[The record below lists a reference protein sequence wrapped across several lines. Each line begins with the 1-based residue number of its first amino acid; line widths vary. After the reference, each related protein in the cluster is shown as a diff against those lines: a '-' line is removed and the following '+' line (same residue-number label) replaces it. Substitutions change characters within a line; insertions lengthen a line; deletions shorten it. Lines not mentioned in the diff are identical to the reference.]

1 MTRGKD
7 YDVIVVG
14 GGHAGIEASLA
25 AARMGARTLLLT
37 THLDTIGWM
46 SCNPSVGG
54 PAKGHLVREIDAL
67 GGEMARAIDQTFIQ
81 VRLLNN
87 SKGPAVHAL
96 RAQADKKRYAWTMR
110 HTLENTPNL
119 DIKQSLV
126 EGLLVHGDRV
136 MGVRTSYGQTYA
148 ARAVVL
154 TTGTFL
160 GGRLITGD
168 WVRAG
173 GRDGEPPALG
183 LSKSLR
189 ELGFRLGRLKT
200 GTPPR
205 LDARS
210 IDFSQTKPQ
219 YGSDE
224 PLYFSFENQEMVNR
238 GNQGIRSQGI
248 RSQGIRESGEREIEG
263 LTPDSL
269 IPDSLT
275 PDSPIPDSLTP
286 DSLIPHFLHQPP
298 HPVYPY
304 VRQTGWRPQL
314 PCYLVHTNQETHE
327 IIRANLDRAPLFT
340 GVIEGVGPRYCP
352 SIEDKIVRF
361 AHKESHQLFLEPEGW
376 QTTEVYLQGAN
387 TSLPVDVQMEMVRSI
402 PALRDVEFMR
412 IGYAVEY
419 DYVPPDQIHAWLE
432 TKQIEGLFHA
442 GQINGTTGYEEAAG
456 QGLMAGIN
464 AALKL
469 QGRQP
474 LVLGREQAYIGVLI
488 DDLVTQ
494 EHHEPYR
501 QMTSR
506 AEYRLLL
513 RQDNADLRLTAIGY
527 DVGLVS
533 HERHEQVESRQRAV
547 QAELERLASV
557 VISPNNGNREKLI
570 TLGLEPLTDGVN
582 ALQFLR
588 RPEVSYQALQVL
600 APPPQPLLLSEVEQV
615 EIEAKYAGYIAK
627 QRRQV
632 ERMKRLE
639 MRRIPPDFNYDAV
652 VGLRNEARQKL
663 AHFRPA
669 TVGQAARIQG
679 VNPADIS
686 LLLVHLARGGD

>member
-1 MTRGKD
+1 MTEKSRTD
-7 YDVIVVG
+7 YDIIVVG
-14 GGHAGIEASLA
+14 GGHAGTEAALA
-25 AARMGARTLLLT
+25 AARMGSRTLMLT

-67 GGEMARAIDQTFIQ
+67 GGEMARAIDRTFIQ
-81 VRLLNN
+81 IRMLNQ

-110 HTLENTPNL
+110 QALENTPNL
-119 DIKQSLV
+119 DIKQSIVEEVLV
-126 EGLLVHGDRV
+126 TGDRV
-136 MGVRTSYGQTYA
+136 TGVRTSYGQTYT

-168 WVRAG
+168 WVRPG

-183 LSKSLR
+183 LSRSLR
-189 ELGFRLGRLKT
+189 QAGLRLQRLKT

-205 LDARS
+205 LDART
-210 IDFSQTKPQ
+210 IDFSQTDPQ

-224 PLYFSFENQEMVNR
+224 PLFFC
-238 GNQGIRSQGI
+238 SQY
-248 RSQGIRESGEREIEG
+248 QD
-263 LTPDSL
+263 LP
-269 IPDSLT
+269 
-275 PDSPIPDSLTP
+275 
-286 DSLIPHFLHQPP
+286 IPHFLAQPA

-304 VRQTGWRPQL
+304 ARHTEWRPQL
-314 PCYLVHTNQETHE
+314 PCYLIHTNRQTHD

-361 AHKESHQLFLEPEGW
+361 AHKESHQFFLEPEGW

-387 TSLPVDVQMEMVRSI
+387 TSLPLDVQLEMVRSI
-402 PALRDVEFMR
+402 PALRDAEFMR
-412 IGYAVEY
+412 IGYAIEY

-432 TKQIEGLFHA
+432 TKSIEGLFLA
-442 GQINGTTGYEEAAG
+442 GQINGTTGYEEAAA
-456 QGLMAGIN
+456 QGLIAGIN
-464 AALKL
+464 AACQL
-469 QGRQP
+469 QGQP
-474 LVLGREQAYIGVLI
+474 PVVLGRDQAYVGVLI

-494 EHHEPYR
+494 EHREPYR

-513 RQDNADLRLTAIGY
+513 RQDNAELRLTPIGY
-527 DVGLVS
+527 QVGLVS
-533 HERHEQVESRQRAV
+533 RERLDRVEAQRQAV
-547 QAELERLASV
+547 RAELERLDSTTLRPNHGNEETLASF
-557 VISPNNGNREKLI
+557 
-570 TLGLEPLTDGVN
+570 GLEAFKTGVN
-582 ALQFLR
+582 ARQFLS
-588 RPEVSYQALQVL
+588 RPEVSYEIVSAL
-600 APPPQPLLLSEVEQV
+600 APPPRLLLPAEAQQV
-615 EIEAKYAGYIAK
+615 EIETKYAGYIAK
-627 QRRQV
+627 QQRQV
-632 ERMKRLE
+632 ERLKRLE
-639 MRRIPPDFNYDAV
+639 NRSIPADFDYHRV
-652 VGLRNEARQKL
+652 VGLRNEALQKL
-663 AHFRPA
+663 DHFRPA

-686 LLLVHLARGGD
+686 LLLVHLERRSKQSADST

>member
-1 MTRGKD
+1 MSGVN

-67 GGEMARAIDQTFIQ
+67 GGEMAQAIDRTFIQ
-81 VRLLNN
+81 VRMLNS

-110 HTLENTPNL
+110 ETLENTPNL

-126 EGLLVHGDRV
+126 EELLVQSDRV
-136 MGVRTSYGQTYA
+136 TGVRTSYDQTYA

-160 GGRLITGD
+160 GGRLITGG

-183 LSKSLR
+183 LSKSLI

-205 LDARS
+205 LDART
-210 IDFSQTKPQ
+210 IDFSKTEPQ

-224 PLYFSFENQEMVNR
+224 PLFFSIENQR
-238 GNQGIRSQGI
+238 RW
-248 RSQGIRESGEREIEG
+248 ESGNR
-263 LTPDSL
+263 DSGNRLSGDL
-269 IPDSLT
+269 IPDSLS
-275 PDSPIPDSLTP
+275 PDSPIPLDCP
-286 DSLIPHFLHQPP
+286 GQADPLIPDFLRQPP
-298 HPVYPY
+298 HPVYPF
-304 VRQTGWRPQL
+304 VRQIDWRPQL
-314 PCYLVHTNQETHE
+314 PCYLIHTNRQTHE

-376 QTTEVYLQGAN
+376 GTTEVYLQGAN
-387 TSLPVDVQMEMVRSI
+387 TSLPVDVQMDLVRSI
-402 PALRDVEFMR
+402 PALCDVEFMR

-432 TKQIEGLFHA
+432 TKQVEGLFHA
-442 GQINGTTGYEEAAG
+442 GQINGTTGYEEAAA
-456 QGLMAGIN
+456 QGLMAGMN

-469 QGRQP
+469 QGGSP
-474 LVLGREQAYIGVLI
+474 VVLGREQAYIGVLV

-494 EHHEPYR
+494 EHQEPYR

-527 DVGLVS
+527 DAGLVS
-533 HERHEQVESRQRAV
+533 RERYEAVEGRRRTV
-547 QAELERLASV
+547 QAELERLASLA
-557 VISPNNGNREKLI
+557 ISPNSGNREKLLS
-570 TLGLEPLTDGVN
+570 LGLEALDDGVN

-588 RPEVSYQALQVL
+588 RPEVTYRAIQVL
-600 APPPQPLLLSEVEQV
+600 APPPRSLLPAEVEQV
-615 EIEAKYAGYIAK
+615 EIEAKYAGYIAR
-627 QRRQV
+627 QQRQV
-632 ERMKRLE
+632 ERMRRLE
-639 MRRIPPDFNYDAV
+639 RRPIPADFDYETV
-652 VGLRNEARQKL
+652 IGLRNEARQKL
-663 AHFRPA
+663 ARFRPA
-669 TVGQAARIQG
+669 TIGQAGRIQG

-686 LLLVHLARGGD
+686 LLLVHLEKGTPPALSSHFPDRMV

>member
-1 MTRGKD
+1 MNSKV

-67 GGEMARAIDQTFIQ
+67 GGEMARAIDRNFIQ
-81 VRLLNN
+81 VRMLNS

-96 RAQADKKRYAWTMR
+96 RAQADKKRYAWLMR
-110 HTLENTPNL
+110 QVLENTPNL

-126 EGLLVHGDRV
+126 EEVLVQGDRV
-136 MGVRTSYGQTYA
+136 TGVRTSYDQTYA

-160 GGRLITGD
+160 AGRLITGG
-168 WVRAG
+168 WVRDG

-183 LSKSLR
+183 LSRSLND
-189 ELGFRLGRLKT
+189 LGFRLGRLKT

-205 LDARS
+205 LDART

-219 YGSDE
+219 HGSDE
-224 PLYFSFENQEMVNR
+224 VLYFSF
-238 GNQGIRSQGI
+238 GNLGIG
-248 RSQGIRESGEREIEG
+248 ESGNRVSG
-263 LTPDSL
+263 NLSPDSL
-269 IPDSLT
+269 F
-275 PDSPIPDSLTP
+275 PDSPIPRFP
-286 DSLIPHFLHQPP
+286 DFLRQPP
-298 HPVYPY
+298 HPVYPF
-304 VRQTGWRPQL
+304 VRHIEWRPQL
-314 PCYLVHTNQETHE
+314 PCYLVYTNQETHE
-327 IIRANLDRAPLFT
+327 IILSNLERAPLFT

-376 QTTEVYLQGAN
+376 STTEVYLQGAN

-419 DYVPPDQIHAWLE
+419 DYVPPDQINAWLE
-432 TKQIEGLFHA
+432 TKRVEGLFHA
-442 GQINGTTGYEEAAG
+442 GQINGTTGYEEAAA

-464 AALKL
+464 AVLKL
-469 QGRQP
+469 ESRLP

-494 EHHEPYR
+494 EHQEPYR

-527 DVGLVS
+527 DAGLVS
-533 HERHEQVESRQRAV
+533 RDRYEAVEARRRAV
-547 QAELERLASV
+547 QGELERLASLT
-557 VISPNNGNREKLI
+557 ISPNSGNREKLLS
-570 TLGLEPLTDGVN
+570 LGLEPLDDGVN

-588 RPEVSYQALQVL
+588 RPEVSYNAIQALV
-600 APPPQPLLLSEVEQV
+600 PPPQPLPPAEVEQV

-627 QRRQV
+627 QQRQV
-632 ERMKRLE
+632 ERMRRLE
-639 MRRIPPDFNYDAV
+639 QRPIPANFDYEALL
-652 VGLRNEARQKL
+652 GLRNEARQKL
-663 AHFRPA
+663 IHFRPA

-686 LLLVHLARGGD
+686 LLLVHLEKRDRD

>member
-1 MTRGKD
+1 MNSKA

-67 GGEMARAIDQTFIQ
+67 GGEMARAIDRTYIQ
-81 VRLLNN
+81 VRLLNS
-87 SKGPAVHAL
+87 SKGPAVQAL
-96 RAQADKKRYAWTMR
+96 RAQADKKRYAWAMR
-110 HTLENTPNL
+110 QTLENTPNL

-126 EGLLVHGDRV
+126 EEILVHGDRV
-136 MGVRTSYGQTYA
+136 TGLRTSYDQTYA
-148 ARAVVL
+148 TRAVVL

-160 GGRLITGD
+160 AGRLITGG

-183 LSKSLR
+183 LSKSL
-189 ELGFRLGRLKT
+189 EGLGFRLGRLKT

-205 LDARS
+205 LDART
-210 IDFSQTKPQ
+210 IDFSKTKPQ
-219 YGSDE
+219 YGSDQ
-224 PLYFSFENQEMVNR
+224 PLYFNLENQKLANE
-238 GNQGIRSQGI
+238 GLSDLGYQGIRK
-248 RSQGIRESGEREIEG
+248 SGDQVGGDLR
-263 LTPDSL
+263 PDDSL
-269 IPDSLT
+269 FPD
-275 PDSPIPDSLTP
+275 
-286 DSLIPHFLHQPP
+286 FLLQPP

-304 VRQTGWRPQL
+304 VRQPGWRPQL
-314 PCYLVHTNQETHE
+314 PCYLVYTNPGTHE
-327 IIRANLDRAPLFT
+327 VIRSNLDRAPLFT

-376 QTTEVYLQGAN
+376 KTTEVYLQGAN

-432 TKQIEGLFHA
+432 TKHIEGLYHA
-442 GQINGTTGYEEAAG
+442 GQINGTTGYEEAAA

-464 AALKL
+464 AVLKL
-469 QGRQP
+469 QRRTP
-474 LVLGREQAYIGVLI
+474 LVLGRDQAYIGVLI

-513 RQDNADLRLTAIGY
+513 RQDNADLRLAALGY
-527 DVGLVS
+527 DVGIVS
-533 HERHEQVESRQRAV
+533 RERYEAVEARRRAV
-547 QAELERLASV
+547 QEELERLASLT
-557 VISPNNGNREKLI
+557 ISPNSGNRERLLA
-570 TLGLEPLTDGVN
+570 LGLAPLDDGVN

-588 RPEVSYQALQVL
+588 RPEVTYRAIQVL
-600 APPPQPLLLSEVEQV
+600 APPPQPLPPAEAEQV
-615 EIEAKYAGYIAK
+615 EIEAKYAGYIAN
-627 QRRQV
+627 QQRQV
-632 ERMKRLE
+632 ERMRRLE
-639 MRRIPPDFNYDAV
+639 QRPIPADFDYEAV
-652 VGLRNEARQKL
+652 VGLRNEACQKL
-663 AHFRPA
+663 VHFRPA

-679 VNPADIS
+679 VNPADVT
-686 LLLVHLARGGD
+686 LLLVHLEKRHEPLGNQSPDSPFT

>member
-1 MTRGKD
+1 MENEV

-14 GGHAGIEASLA
+14 GGHAGIEAALA

-37 THLDTIGWM
+37 SHLDTIGWM
-46 SCNPSVGG
+46 SCNPSIGG

-67 GGEMARAIDQTFIQ
+67 GGEMARAIDRTFIQ
-81 VRLLNN
+81 IRLLNS

-119 DIKQSLV
+119 DLKQSLV
-126 EGLLVHGDRV
+126 EGLLVRGDRV
-136 MGVRTSYGQTYA
+136 TGVTTSHGLQYA
-148 ARAVVL
+148 ARTVVL

-168 WVRAG
+168 WVRPG

-183 LSKSLR
+183 LSKSLS

-205 LDARS
+205 LDART
-210 IDFSQTKPQ
+210 IDFSQTEPQ

-224 PLYFSFENQEMVNR
+224 PLYFSFQHQEWANR
-238 GNQGIRSQGI
+238 RIGAVMEEANRSNP
-248 RSQGIRESGEREIEG
+248 RLAESLVPE
-263 LTPDSL
+263 
-269 IPDSLT
+269 
-275 PDSPIPDSLTP
+275 
-286 DSLIPHFLHQPP
+286 FLRQPP

-304 VRQTGWRPQL
+304 VRETEWRRQL
-314 PCYLVHTNQETHE
+314 PCYLIHTNQQTHD

-340 GVIEGVGPRYCP
+340 GVIEGIGPRYCP

-361 AHKESHQLFLEPEGW
+361 AHKQSHQLFLEPEGW
-376 QTTEVYLQGAN
+376 QTTEVYLQGGN
-387 TSLPVDVQMEMVRSI
+387 TSLPVDVQIAMARSI
-402 PALRDVEFMR
+402 PALRNVEFMR

-432 TKQIEGLFHA
+432 TKLVEGLFHA
-442 GQINGTTGYEEAAG
+442 GQINGTTGYEEAAA
-456 QGLMAGIN
+456 QGVMAGIN
-464 AALKL
+464 AALKV
-469 QGRQP
+469 QGREP
-474 LVLGREQAYIGVLI
+474 LVLGRHQAYIGVLI

-513 RQDNADLRLTAIGY
+513 RQDNADLRLTPIGY
-527 DVGLVS
+527 EVGLVPR
-533 HERHEQVESRQRAV
+533 ERYERVEARRRAV
-547 QAELERLASV
+547 QEELERLAALT
-557 VISPNNGNREKLI
+557 ISPNSGNREKLI
-570 TLGLEPLTDGVN
+570 ALGLEPLTEGVN

-588 RPEVSYQALQVL
+588 RPEVSYRAIELL
-600 APPPQPLLLSEVEQV
+600 APPPHPLLPDEVEQV

-627 QRRQV
+627 QQRQV
-632 ERMKRLE
+632 ERMRRLE
-639 MRRIPPDFNYDAV
+639 SRRIPPDFDYDAI

-686 LLLVHLARGGD
+686 LLLVHLEKGRIKAQCSEA